1 MEFNSMSKQSHVI
14 IVSAALVLGLSGI
27 ARADAVNHRNHAA
40 KTARPSVEAMLRK
53 LPDQNI
59 YGMAIAKPQ
68 PSCSDITCSGFALIG
83 IGF

>member
-1 MEFNSMSKQSHVI
+1 MSKQSHVI
-14 IVSAALVLGLSGI
+14 LASAALLVGLSGV
-27 ARADAVNHRNHAA
+27 ARADAVHHRGQAA
-40 KTARPSVEAMLRK
+40 KTVRPTAEALLRK

-68 PSCSDITCSGFALIG
+68 SSCNDISCSGYALIG

>member
-1 MEFNSMSKQSHVI
+1 MSKHNRVV
-14 IVSAALVLGLSGI
+14 IVSAALVAACSGI
-27 ARADAVNHRNHAA
+27 AQAGTVHHRGPAA
-40 KTARPSVEAMLRK
+40 RTIQPSVEAILHK

-68 PSCSDITCSGFALIG
+68 PSCSDITCPGYGLIG